1 MRGSKREGGAK
12 ERWVRGKN
20 KGWVKGLSKWGE
32 RAKGEKI
39 RRARDGCKNNNNNG
53 VGDREKE

>member
-32 RAKGEKI
+32 REKGEKI
-39 RRARDGCKNNNNNG
+39 RRARDGCM
-53 VGDREKE
+53 